1 MAPHSI
7 SLFASAGVRAAAG
20 SRLLSALLFGPAKN
34 GNGVGVLSMIGP
46 NPPMIIWVGIDEEDM
61 FDNKKLVTGKQK
73 RGRDLSVVN
82 F

>member
-7 SLFASAGVRAAAG
+7 SRFASAGVRATAR

-46 NPPMIIWVGIDEEDM
+46 NPPIIIWVGIDEKNM
-61 FDNKKLVTGKQK
+61 FDNKKLVTGKK
-73 RGRDLSVVN
+73 KGGSV
-82 F
+82 